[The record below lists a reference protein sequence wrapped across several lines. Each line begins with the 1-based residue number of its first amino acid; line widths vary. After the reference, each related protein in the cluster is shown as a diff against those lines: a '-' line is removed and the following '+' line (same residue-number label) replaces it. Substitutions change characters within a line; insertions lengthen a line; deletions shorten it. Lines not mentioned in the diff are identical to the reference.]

1 MKEELKKLFDEEN
14 KIKDDIKSALQ
25 AEAKAL
31 VQQLSEDKLSES
43 ELRTKLSDLIR
54 GTEDIIPV
62 YRLLVE
68 EAKKQGVALTEI
80 KKGLA
85 KRLAEKAKEDFMSI
99 EASELNEARQ
109 LFEEIGMETEAEKCK
124 KLAENMFAISEDN
137 ESKVEIL

>member
-109 LFEEIGMETEAEKCK
+109 LFEEIGM
-124 KLAENMFAISEDN
+124 
-137 ESKVEIL
+137 